1 MLLALVTACLLSKTT
16 DTADTAGGPDGTD
29 TADTGAD
36 TADTAP
42 DTAETGIDTAD
53 TGADTAD
60 TGGDSGTD
68 AFCAERLSTEAPG
81 NQCLE
86 AEVLRC
92 GDVVEATVAGGEAT
106 YGADSWEDWACTTN
120 LDSHTYDG
128 PERGWML
135 ELPARTTATLLLET
149 PCADLDLFAVYWQE
163 DTCPSPATTLHV
175 CEAGDRSGDTDTVRI
190 VSVSAEQ
197 DLVFVDGKEREA
209 ANFRLTVNCDG

>member
-1 MLLALVTACLLSKTT
+1 MLLALLTACLTSKTA
-16 DTADTAGGPDGTD
+16 DTADTSGGTPGTD
-29 TADTGAD
+29 TADTGVD
-36 TADTAP
+36 TS
-42 DTAETGIDTAD
+42 ETGIDTAD
-53 TGADTAD
+53 TANTAD
-60 TGGDSGTD
+60 TGGDTGND
-68 AFCAERLSTEAPG
+68 AFCAERLSTAAPG
-81 NQCLE
+81 NDCLE

-120 LDSHTYDG
+120 VDSHPYDG
-128 PERGWML
+128 PERGWIL
-135 ELPARTTATLLLET
+135 ELPERTTATLVLET

-163 DTCPSPATTLHV
+163 NTCPSPATTLHV
-175 CEAGDRSGDTDTVRI
+175 CEAGDRTGDTETVRL